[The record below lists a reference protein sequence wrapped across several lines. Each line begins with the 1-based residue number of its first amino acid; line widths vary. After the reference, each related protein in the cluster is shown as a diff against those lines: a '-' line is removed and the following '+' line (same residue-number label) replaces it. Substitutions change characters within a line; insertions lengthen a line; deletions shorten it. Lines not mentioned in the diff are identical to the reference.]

1 MRKCCQLGV
10 ELRDLQEHLVP
21 LLAGGPDLFVGDV
34 GVEIKP

>member
-21 LLAGGPDLFVGDV
+21 PLAGRRDRFVGDA